1 MESGPSM
8 HLGEDEQDNE
18 LIILR
23 LDIYYKRPGFPMALL
38 YSLSGKV
45 YLKMS
50 LSTAARRIPARRSW
64 VSTVSAQSLA

>member
-23 LDIYYKRPGFPMALL
+23 LDIYYKRHRDSRWRYYIVCL
-38 YSLSGKV
+38 
-45 YLKMS
+45 
-50 LSTAARRIPARRSW
+50 ARSI
-64 VSTVSAQSLA
+64 

>member
-23 LDIYYKRPGFPMALL
+23 LDIYYKRTG
-38 YSLSGKV
+38 
-45 YLKMS
+45 
-50 LSTAARRIPARRSW
+50 IPDG
-64 VSTVSAQSLA
+64 VII

>member
-23 LDIYYKRPGFPMALL
+23 LDIYYKRLTQ
-38 YSLSGKV
+38 KV
-45 YLKMS
+45 SFFVYKDS
-50 LSTAARRIPARRSW
+50 I
-64 VSTVSAQSLA
+64 